1 MAQLPTGTVT
11 FFFTDIVGSTR
22 LLNRVGEDAFIALLD
37 QHHRILRDAIA
48 RHDGVEVAT
57 EGDAFR
63 GVPRRG
69 RRRCDG
75 TRRPDWAK

>member
-57 EGDAFR
+57 EGDAFSR
-63 GVPRRG
+63 CSPTRPTPLRRHSTPRLG
-69 RRRCDG
+69 
-75 TRRPDWAK
+75 